1 MGAGLSGVIFDN
13 LEWPLTRVSRSL
25 CTYLQVEY
33 LKKRCVLGTKLL
45 NNTNRKPYTIYRMI
59 TLSMTLSDLWPRFQ
73 GHFIFST
80 LKISETTRDRA
91 RVTIEC
97 QQEVICALSLGDIS
111 NNLDGPLTRFLLRDT
126 DMHIASLLR
135 QRGWLAGWRGGW
147 VAGWV
152 SVTRRYCIKTA
163 KPIWKPII
171 LVSCDPCANSKG
183 NPFVG
188 GV

>member
-1 MGAGLSGVIFDN
+1 
-13 LEWPLTRVSRSL
+13 
-25 CTYLQVEY
+25 
-33 LKKRCVLGTKLL
+33 
-45 NNTNRKPYTIYRMI
+45 
-59 TLSMTLSDLWPRFQ
+59 
-73 GHFIFST
+73 

-163 KPIWKPII
+163 KPI
-171 LVSCDPCANSKG
+171 
-183 NPFVG
+183 
-188 GV
+188 